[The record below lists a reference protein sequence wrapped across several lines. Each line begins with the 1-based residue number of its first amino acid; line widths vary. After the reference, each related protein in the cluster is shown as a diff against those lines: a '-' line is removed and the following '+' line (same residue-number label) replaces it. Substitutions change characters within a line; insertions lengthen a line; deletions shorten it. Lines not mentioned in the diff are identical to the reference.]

1 MTQSPLKVF
10 DYHSIRYFLIFFCFS
25 ILPVSAA
32 FAQET
37 ITDIDGNVYE
47 TVLIGNQRWIKSNLR
62 VKTYRNG
69 DPIPQIQDPTAWSN
83 ARFGAWCFFNNDP
96 TTEDDY
102 GILYNAYAFL
112 DPRGLAPD
120 GTYVTSMCDW
130 AELFVTL
137 EGRNVNY
144 YENKMGDKIKVPG
157 FFNNDNQPNPIFQ
170 SNPTNSSGL
179 SIKLGGWRTGTI
191 STYDKGFFYDGNM
204 TGATYHW
211 TTTKD
216 GELNGLP
223 LFRYSLVYRQSYGWD
238 GLNKE
243 VADWG
248 KPIRVIVGVEAEK
261 FTYVTQEQAFCGSN
275 QVSQLQFSVQK
286 PNSFGCTKWLE
297 PNCYN
302 QYKWYK
308 DIDLTI
314 LASPNEVMKDGDI
327 YYGKADHI
335 AFNSGFDLAAP
346 CQEEILEVTVRILEP
361 EAPKG
366 EETQVFCAGASIE
379 DLVAVGNEIRWYPS
393 LTSNAALAPGTLIQN
408 SRLYYAENRLGSC
421 INPNRLRV
429 QVQLVSPTRPTA
441 AATQE
446 VCEGTRLSGLT
457 VQGENL
463 VWYTEAG
470 EEVSAET
477 LAADNVTYL
486 VASKVSDCESDRV
499 QVRVVLTGPSLP
511 TAAENQEFCSGARVS
526 ELNATGQNIRWYSSE
541 SGGSLLDGN
550 TVLADGQRYYAT
562 QTVDGCESRSRRE
575 VRVTLLTV
583 PEVIAPQLQE
593 FCNTATVADLQATGN
608 NIRWY
613 VDQNLTQELS
623 PTSQL
628 ENGRIY
634 FATQTL
640 NGCEGPSLTVQ
651 VAINAVAVPRGDGEQ
666 GFCTGATIADLVASG
681 SDIRWFAS
689 ATGGAALANTA
700 LIQNGITYFAEQQS
714 GNCRSASRL
723 AVRVTISSTDL
734 PTAAANQT
742 FCTGATVNDIA
753 ITGQNIRFYASSSGN
768 DLLSNTEPLVDGR
781 TYFASQTIGGCE
793 SSARRSVQVRVPNVS
808 PVTASQSQ
816 SFCNAATV
824 TNLQATGSNIRWY
837 TDQNLIQRTYTEQS
851 A

>member
-37 ITDIDGNVYE
+37 IIDIDGNVYE
-47 TVLIGNQRWIKSNLR
+47 TVLIGNQRWITSNLR

-69 DPIPQIQDPTAWSN
+69 DPIPQIQDPFAWGN
-83 ARFGAWCFFNNDP
+83 AKFGAWCYFNNDP
-96 TTEDDY
+96 STEEQQ
-102 GILYNAYAFL
+102 GVLYNAYAFL
-112 DPRGLAPD
+112 DPRGLAPE

-130 AELFVTL
+130 SKLILAL
-137 EGRNVNY
+137 EGRSNDNFND
-144 YENKMGDKIKVPG
+144 NKVGDKIKVPE
-157 FFNNDNQPNPIFQ
+157 FFTIPGN

-179 SIKLGGWRTGTI
+179 TIKPSGLRGGTVGYYPGMGVFTN
-191 STYDKGFFYDGNM
+191 SMSQF
-204 TGATYHW
+204 W
-211 TTTKD
+211 TTSQFD
-216 GELNGLP
+216 VYQGIP
-223 LFRYSLVYRQSYGWD
+223 RYNTIAIYFYLYYLARDVYESSFGMS
-238 GLNKE
+238 
-243 VADWG
+243 
-248 KPIRVIVGVEAEK
+248 IRLIVGEEPEK
-261 FTYVTQEQAFCGSN
+261 FIYGKQEQAFCGNST
-275 QVSQLQFSVQK
+275 VGQLQFSVQK
-286 PNSFGCTKWLE
+286 ENSFGCVKFPQVE
-297 PNCYN
+297 CYN
-302 QYKWYK
+302 QYYWYK
-308 DIDLTI
+308 DIELTI
-314 LASPNEVMKDGDI
+314 PANFNEKMNDGDI
-327 YYGKADHI
+327 YFAKAEHVAI
-335 AFNSGFDLAAP
+335 SGFSGIAA

-366 EETQVFCAGASIE
+366 EETQILCAGASIE
-379 DLVAVGNEIRWYPS
+379 DLVAVGDEIRWYPS
-393 LTSNAALAPGTLIQN
+393 LTSTSPLSPGTLLQN

-421 INPNRLRV
+421 INPNRLKV

-441 AATQE
+441 AANQE
-446 VCEGTRLSGLT
+446 VCQGTRLSGLT